1 MTIQQH
7 NACFMQPESHSLL
20 YLIKSCCLQ
29 ANKEVSSY
37 RYKTINYWD
46 MISVIYSRDRATGV
60 GARTAAESG
69 SEMAEE
75 NANQNRD
82 NDDASSTQS
91 GDDRKKKRYKLV
103 DSVARMLGENLDSFT
118 DAFRADV
125 SESPP
130 KPASPEDIL
139 VALNAIPELEEDH
152 LLAAYDILVSD
163 DRKFKSLQALPEGLK
178 RKWVMKQVKP

>member
-1 MTIQQH
+1 
-7 NACFMQPESHSLL
+7 MQPESHSLL

-29 ANKEVSSY
+29 ANKEASSY

-91 GDDRKKKRYKLV
+91 GDRK
-103 DSVARMLGENLDSFT
+103 SV
-118 DAFRADV
+118 V
-125 SESPP
+125 
-130 KPASPEDIL
+130 
-139 VALNAIPELEEDH
+139 
-152 LLAAYDILVSD
+152 
-163 DRKFKSLQALPEGLK
+163 
-178 RKWVMKQVKP
+178 